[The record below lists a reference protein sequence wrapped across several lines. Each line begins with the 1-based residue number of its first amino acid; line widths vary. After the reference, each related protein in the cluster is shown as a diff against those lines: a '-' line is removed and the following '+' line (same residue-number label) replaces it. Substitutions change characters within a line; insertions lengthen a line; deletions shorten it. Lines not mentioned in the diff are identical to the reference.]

1 MNYEVF
7 FNRLRGHGALG
18 VTKFTQVQV
27 DVAQML
33 IAKSHGLRADALAY
47 ILATAWGEAKFTPQR
62 ENMSYSAARI
72 REVWP
77 SRFPTVADAK
87 PYERQPVKLANKV
100 YNGRLGNREGSNDGW
115 DFRGGG
121 LDQLTGRVNY
131 RKRNI
136 EQDPD
141 AILKPEVAARS
152 IIAGM
157 TLGDYRG
164 PKLSDYFNDRG
175 ANFAEARAII
185 NDDVKA
191 NGQRYARY
199 ALAFL
204 NALIAAGYAPNASSA
219 PATAPNASSA
229 PATAAKDRKVST
241 GTIQPLVIGVGLAV
255 LTVAY
260 FLLKG

>member
-229 PATAAKDRKVST
+229 PATPAKDRKVST

>member
-1 MNYEVF
+1 MNYEAF
-7 FNRLRGHGALG
+7 FNSLRGSGALG

-33 IAKSHGLRADALAY
+33 IVKGSGLRPDALAY
-47 ILATAWGEAKFTPQR
+47 VLGTAWGEAKLTPQR
-62 ENMSYSAARI
+62 ENMSYSETRI
-72 REVWP
+72 SEVWQY
-77 SRFPTVADAK
+77 RFPTVAAAK

-100 YNGRLGNREGSNDGW
+100 YNGRNGNREDGNDGW

-121 LDQLTGRVNY
+121 LDQLTGRANY
-131 RKRNI
+131 RKRAL
-136 EQDPD
+136 EQTPER
-141 AILKPEVAARS
+141 ILEPEVAARS
-152 IIAGM
+152 IITGM

-175 ANFAEARAII
+175 TDFVAARAIV
-185 NDDVKA
+185 NADVTA

-199 ALAFL
+199 AVAFL
-204 NALIAAGYAPNASSA
+204 NALNAAGYAPNA
-219 PATAPNASSA
+219 ATAPTI
-229 PATAAKDRKVST
+229 PAEDRKVST
-241 GTIQPLVIGVGLAV
+241 GTVQSLIVGVGLAV

>member
-241 GTIQPLVIGVGLAV
+241 GTVQPLVIGVGLAV

>member
-219 PATAPNASSA
+219 PATP
-229 PATAAKDRKVST
+229 AKDRKVST
-241 GTIQPLVIGVGLAV
+241 GTVQPLVIGVGLAL

>member
-241 GTIQPLVIGVGLAV
+241 GTIQPLVIGVGLAL

>member
-100 YNGRLGNREGSNDGW
+100 YNGRLGNRESSNDGW

-241 GTIQPLVIGVGLAV
+241 GTVQPLVIGVGLAV

>member
-175 ANFAEARAII
+175 ANFAGARAII

-219 PATAPNASSA
+219 PATP
-229 PATAAKDRKVST
+229 AKDRKVST
-241 GTIQPLVIGVGLAV
+241 GTVQPLVIGVGLAV

>member
-1 MNYEVF
+1 MNYEAF
-7 FNRLRGHGALG
+7 FNSLRGSGALG

-33 IAKSHGLRADALAY
+33 IVKGSGLRPDALAY
-47 ILATAWGEAKFTPQR
+47 VLGTAWGEAKLTPQR

-77 SRFPTVADAK
+77 SRFPTVAAAK

-100 YNGRLGNREGSNDGW
+100 YNGRLGNQEGSNDGW

-131 RKRNI
+131 RKRAL
-136 EQDPD
+136 EQTPD
-141 AILKPEVAARS
+141 AILKPETAARS
-152 IIAGM
+152 IITGM

-175 ANFAEARAII
+175 TDFAAARAIV
-185 NDDVKA
+185 NADVTA

-199 ALAFL
+199 ATAFL
-204 NALIAAGYAPNASSA
+204 NALNAAGYMPNA
-219 PATAPNASSA
+219 ATAPTI
-229 PATAAKDRKVST
+229 PAEDRKVST
-241 GTIQPLVIGVGLAV
+241 GTVQSLIVGVGLAV

>member
-1 MNYEVF
+1 MNYELF

-47 ILATAWGEAKFTPQR
+47 ILATAWGEAKLTPQR

-77 SRFPTVADAK
+77 SRFPTVAAAK

-100 YNGRLGNREGSNDGW
+100 YNGRLGNREGGNDGW

-136 EQDPD
+136 EQDPER
-141 AILKPEVAARS
+141 ILEPEVAARS

-164 PKLSDYFNDRG
+164 PKLADFFNDRG
-175 ANFAEARAII
+175 TDFAAARAIV
-185 NDDVKA
+185 NADVSA

-199 ALAFL
+199 AVAFL
-204 NALIAAGYAPNASSA
+204 NALNAAGYAPNA
-219 PATAPNASSA
+219 ATAPTI
-229 PATAAKDRKVST
+229 PAEDRKVST
-241 GTIQPLVIGVGLAV
+241 GAVQPLIVGVGLAV

>member
-219 PATAPNASSA
+219 PATPANASSA

>member
-219 PATAPNASSA
+219 PATP
-229 PATAAKDRKVST
+229 AKDRKEST
-241 GTIQPLVIGVGLAV
+241 GTVQPLVIGVGLAV

>member
-1 MNYEVF
+1 MDYEVF

-219 PATAPNASSA
+219 PTTAPNASSA
-229 PATAAKDRKVST
+229 PATPAKDRKVST
-241 GTIQPLVIGVGLAV
+241 GTVQPLVIGVGLAV

>member
-229 PATAAKDRKVST
+229 PATPAKDRKVST
-241 GTIQPLVIGVGLAV
+241 GTVQPLVIGVGLAV

>member
-62 ENMSYSAARI
+62 ENMSYSASRI

-219 PATAPNASSA
+219 PATP
-229 PATAAKDRKVST
+229 AKDRKVST
-241 GTIQPLVIGVGLAV
+241 GTVQPLVIGVGLAV

>member
-219 PATAPNASSA
+219 PATP
-229 PATAAKDRKVST
+229 AKDRKVST

>member
-241 GTIQPLVIGVGLAV
+241 GTIQLLVIGVGLAV

>member
-219 PATAPNASSA
+219 Q
-229 PATAAKDRKVST
+229 ATAAKDRKVST

>member
-136 EQDPD
+136 EQNPD

-241 GTIQPLVIGVGLAV
+241 GTIQALIVGVGLAV

>member
-204 NALIAAGYAPNASSA
+204 NALIAAGYSPNASSA
-219 PATAPNASSA
+219 PATPV
-229 PATAAKDRKVST
+229 KDRKVST

>member
-1 MNYEVF
+1 MNYEAF
-7 FNRLRGHGALG
+7 FNSLRGSGALG

-33 IAKSHGLRADALAY
+33 IVKGYGLRPDALAY
-47 ILATAWGEAKFTPQR
+47 VLGTAWGEAKLTPQR

-77 SRFPTVADAK
+77 SRFPTVAAAK

-100 YNGRLGNREGSNDGW
+100 YNGRNGNREDGNDGW

-121 LDQLTGRVNY
+121 LDQLTGRANY
-131 RKRNI
+131 RRRGL
-136 EQDPD
+136 EQTPER
-141 AILKPEVAARS
+141 ILEPEVAARS

-157 TLGDYRG
+157 TLGNYRG
-164 PKLSDYFNDRG
+164 PKLADFFNDRG
-175 ANFAEARAII
+175 TDFAAARAIV
-185 NDDVKA
+185 NADVTA

-199 ALAFL
+199 AVAFL
-204 NALIAAGYAPNASSA
+204 NALNAAGYAPNA
-219 PATAPNASSA
+219 ATAPTI
-229 PATAAKDRKVST
+229 PAEDRKVST
-241 GTIQPLVIGVGLAV
+241 GTVQSLIVGVGLAV

>member
-219 PATAPNASSA
+219 PATP
-229 PATAAKDRKVST
+229 AKDRKVST
-241 GTIQPLVIGVGLAV
+241 GTVQPLVIGVGLAV

-260 FLLKG
+260 LLLKG

>member
-33 IAKSHGLRADALAY
+33 IVKGYGLRPDALAY
-47 ILATAWGEAKFTPQR
+47 VLGTAWGEAKLTPQR

-219 PATAPNASSA
+219 PATP
-229 PATAAKDRKVST
+229 AKDRKVPT
-241 GTIQPLVIGVGLAV
+241 GTVQPLVIGVGLAV

>member
-219 PATAPNASSA
+219 PATA
-229 PATAAKDRKVST
+229 AKDRKVST

>member
-1 MNYEVF
+1 MDYEAF
-7 FNRLRGHGALG
+7 FNSLRGSGALG

-33 IAKSHGLRADALAY
+33 IVKGSGLRPDALAY
-47 ILATAWGEAKFTPQR
+47 VLGTAWGEAKLTPQR

-100 YNGRLGNREGSNDGW
+100 YNGRLGNREGTNDGW

-131 RKRNI
+131 RKRGL
-136 EQDPD
+136 EQTPER
-141 AILKPEVAARS
+141 ILEPEVAARS
-152 IIAGM
+152 IITGM

-175 ANFAEARAII
+175 ADFVAARAIV
-185 NDDVKA
+185 NTDVTA

-199 ALAFL
+199 ATAFL
-204 NALIAAGYAPNASSA
+204 NALNAAGYMPNAA
-219 PATAPNASSA
+219 TTPTVPAE
-229 PATAAKDRKVST
+229 DRKVST
-241 GTIQPLVIGVGLAV
+241 GAIHPALAGVGLAV
-255 LTVAY
+255 LAAAY
-260 FLLKG
+260 YLLKG

>member
-7 FNRLRGHGALG
+7 FNRLQGHGALG

-100 YNGRLGNREGSNDGW
+100 YNGRLGNQEGSNDGW

-131 RKRNI
+131 RKRNL
-136 EQDPD
+136 EQTPEG
-141 AILKPEVAARS
+141 ILEPEVAARS

-175 ANFAEARAII
+175 TDFVAARAIV
-185 NDDVKA
+185 NADVTA

-199 ALAFL
+199 AVAFL
-204 NALIAAGYAPNASSA
+204 NALNAAGYAPNA
-219 PATAPNASSA
+219 ATAPTI
-229 PATAAKDRKVST
+229 PAEDRKVST
-241 GTIQPLVIGVGLAV
+241 GTVQSLIVGVGLAV

>member
-47 ILATAWGEAKFTPQR
+47 ILATAWGEAKLTPQR

-131 RKRNI
+131 RKRNL
-136 EQDPD
+136 EQTPER
-141 AILKPEVAARS
+141 ILEPEVAARS

-175 ANFAEARAII
+175 ANFAGARAII

-219 PATAPNASSA
+219 PATP
-229 PATAAKDRKVST
+229 AKDRKVPT
-241 GTIQPLVIGVGLAV
+241 GTVQPLVIGVGLAL

>member
-219 PATAPNASSA
+219 PATA
-229 PATAAKDRKVST
+229 AKDRKVST
-241 GTIQPLVIGVGLAV
+241 GTVQPLVIGVGLAV

>member
-219 PATAPNASSA
+219 PATP
-229 PATAAKDRKVST
+229 AKDRKVST
-241 GTIQPLVIGVGLAV
+241 GTVQPLVIGVGLAV

>member
-136 EQDPD
+136 EQDPER
-141 AILKPEVAARS
+141 ILEPEVAARS

-164 PKLSDYFNDRG
+164 PKLSDYFNDRV
-175 ANFAEARAII
+175 ANFADARAII

-191 NGQRYARY
+191 NGQHYARY

-219 PATAPNASSA
+219 PATPV
-229 PATAAKDRKVST
+229 KDRKVST

>member
-219 PATAPNASSA
+219 PATA
-229 PATAAKDRKVST
+229 AKDRKVST
-241 GTIQPLVIGVGLAV
+241 GTVQPLVIGVWLAV

>member
-7 FNRLRGHGALG
+7 FNHLRGHGALG

-204 NALIAAGYAPNASSA
+204 NALIAAGYSPNASSA
-219 PATAPNASSA
+219 PATPV
-229 PATAAKDRKVST
+229 KDRKVST

>member
-1 MNYEVF
+1 MTYEVF

-219 PATAPNASSA
+219 PATA
-229 PATAAKDRKVST
+229 AKDRKVST

>member
-27 DVAQML
+27 DAAQML

-204 NALIAAGYAPNASSA
+204 NALIAAGYAPNASPT
-219 PATAPNASSA
+219 PATP
-229 PATAAKDRKVST
+229 AKDRKVST
-241 GTIQPLVIGVGLAV
+241 GTVQPLVIGVGLAV

>member
-1 MNYEVF
+1 MNYETF
-7 FNRLRGHGALG
+7 FNSLRGSGALG

-47 ILATAWGEAKFTPQR
+47 ILATAWGEAKLTPQR

-77 SRFPTVADAK
+77 SRFPTVAAAK

-131 RKRNI
+131 RKRNL
-136 EQDPD
+136 EQTPER
-141 AILKPEVAARS
+141 ILEPEVAARS

-175 ANFAEARAII
+175 ANFVDARAII

-219 PATAPNASSA
+219 PATP
-229 PATAAKDRKVST
+229 AKDRKVST
-241 GTIQPLVIGVGLAV
+241 GTVQPLVIGVGLAV

>member
-1 MNYEVF
+1 MNYEAF
-7 FNRLRGHGALG
+7 FSSLRGSGALG

-47 ILATAWGEAKFTPQR
+47 ILATAWGEAKLTPQR

-100 YNGRLGNREGSNDGW
+100 YNGRLGNREGTNDGW

-131 RKRNI
+131 RKRGL
-136 EQDPD
+136 EQTPER
-141 AILKPEVAARS
+141 ILEPEVAARS
-152 IIAGM
+152 IITGM

-175 ANFAEARAII
+175 ADFVAARAIV
-185 NDDVKA
+185 NADVSA

-199 ALAFL
+199 AVAFL
-204 NALIAAGYAPNASSA
+204 NALNAAGYAPNA
-219 PATAPNASSA
+219 ATAPTI
-229 PATAAKDRKVST
+229 PAEDRKVST
-241 GTIQPLVIGVGLAV
+241 GTVQPLIVGVGLAV

>member
-100 YNGRLGNREGSNDGW
+100 YNGRLGNREDSNDGW

-229 PATAAKDRKVST
+229 PATPAKDRKVST
-241 GTIQPLVIGVGLAV
+241 GTVQPLVIGVGLAV

>member
-191 NGQRYARY
+191 NWERYARY

-219 PATAPNASSA
+219 PATP
-229 PATAAKDRKVST
+229 AKDRKVST
-241 GTIQPLVIGVGLAV
+241 GTVQPLVIGVGLAV

>member
-1 MNYEVF
+1 MNYEAF
-7 FNRLRGHGALG
+7 FSSLRGSGALG

-33 IAKSHGLRADALAY
+33 IVEGSGLRPDALAY
-47 ILATAWGEAKFTPQR
+47 VLGTAWGEAKLTPQR

-100 YNGRLGNREGSNDGW
+100 YDGRLGNQEGSNDGW

-121 LDQLTGRVNY
+121 LDQLTGRGNY
-131 RKRNI
+131 RKRGL
-136 EQDPD
+136 EQTPER
-141 AILKPEVAARS
+141 ILEPEVAAWS
-152 IIAGM
+152 IITGM

-175 ANFAEARAII
+175 TDFAAARAIV
-185 NDDVKA
+185 NADVAA

-199 ALAFL
+199 AVAFL
-204 NALIAAGYAPNASSA
+204 NALKAAGYAPNAT
-219 PATAPNASSA
+219 TAPTI
-229 PATAAKDRKVST
+229 PAEDRKVST
-241 GTIQPLVIGVGLAV
+241 GAVQSLIVGVGLAV